1 MDTPGLEAFPRVRGI
16 DASVME
22 SLDTFF
28 NNTTSQFYVVLTGT
42 SSFLSG
48 VMMFLEWLH
57 YTYFGMSIVDR
68 VVSVVLHIFPFLGS
82 SKSKENDSKTKKAT
96 DAKPFRNSLM
106 LFRAAEYY
114 RYREETSREPLTDYD
129 MSLTLQ
135 EYQAFFTNEGAKLED
150 DSADLMMASVWKEPD
165 RTQRVTMAHKVLE
178 MNPQCAAAL
187 VLLAEE
193 EAATI
198 TESEELFRQAV
209 RASEVAYKHTTTL
222 SHQDSM
228 YKPIH
233 ERNAN
238 LCAYCKLRLAYCNR
252 KLGKFKEAIKLYRD
266 LLKDDHVVV
275 MANVQE
281 NLIECL
287 LEMQSY
293 SEVSQFLAKQE
304 ELSLIKS
311 TSMCY
316 TIALLKAKAV
326 GEKFC
331 PETVSRRSLNSTEL
345 VAVEAIHRAVE
356 LNPHVPKYLL
366 ELKSLVLPPE
376 HVCKRGDS
384 EAVAYAFHH
393 IHHWKRVEGALSL
406 LASTWEGTFR
416 RIPFPLER
424 GHIFHAYPAH
434 AELVDRQL
442 LPDHHEVSV
451 FPQRDTPFFMVF
463 TGVLCFSFMTLTVV
477 AYHFPQAMTQ
487 YAKTV
492 TTVFLVVL
500 EKLVPT
506 DIFGIFSS

>member
-1 MDTPGLEAFPRVRGI
+1 
-16 DASVME
+16 ME

-48 VMMFLEWLH
+48 IMMFLEWFH
-57 YTYFGMSIVDR
+57 FTYFGISIVDR
-68 VVSVVLHIFPFLGS
+68 IISVVLHIFPFLNGS
-82 SKSKENDSKTKKAT
+82 KNKENEKAKKAA

-114 RYREETSREPLTDYD
+114 RYKELVGKEPLTDYD
-129 MSLTLQ
+129 TNLTLLDAQ
-135 EYQAFFTNEGAKLED
+135 MFFINEGAKLED
-150 DSADLMMASVWKEPD
+150 GSADVMINNVWKEPD
-165 RTQRVTMAHKVLE
+165 REKRISMAHKALE
-178 MNPQCAAAL
+178 LNPQCAVAL

-198 TESEELFRQAV
+198 LEVEDLLRQAL
-209 RASEVAYKHTTTL
+209 RASEAAYKHTATL

-238 LCAYCKLRLAYCNR
+238 LCAYCRLRLACCNR

-287 LEMQSY
+287 LETQSY
-293 SEVSQFLAKQE
+293 SEVSQFLARQE
-304 ELSLIKS
+304 ELGLINS
-311 TSMCY
+311 TCMYY
-316 TIALLKAKAV
+316 TIALLKAKIV

-331 PETVSRRSLNSTEL
+331 PDSISKRTLNSAEL
-345 VAVEAIHRAVE
+345 AAVEAIHRAVE
-356 LNPHVPKYLL
+356 LNPHVPKYLM

-384 EAVAYAFHH
+384 EAIAYAFHH
-393 IHHWKRVEGALSL
+393 INHWKKVEGALTL

-416 RIPFPLER
+416 QIPFPLER
-424 GHIFHAYPAH
+424 GHHFHAYPAH
-434 AELVDRQL
+434 TELVDRQL
-442 LPDHHEVSV
+442 LPAHHEVSV

-492 TTVFLVVL
+492 TTVFLIVL
-500 EKLVPT
+500 EKLVPL
-506 DIFGIFSS
+506 DIFGIFS

>member
-1 MDTPGLEAFPRVRGI
+1 
-16 DASVME
+16 ME

-28 NNTTSQFYVVLTGT
+28 NNTTSQFYVILTGT

-68 VVSVVLHIFPFLGS
+68 IVSVVLHVFPFLGS
-82 SKSKENDSKTKKAT
+82 SKNKENESKAKKAS

-106 LFRAAEYY
+106 LFRAAEYH
-114 RYREETSREPLTDYD
+114 RYKGLTGKDALTNYD
-129 MSLTLQ
+129 VGLTLIECQ
-135 EYQAFFTNEGAKLED
+135 QFFINEGAKLEH
-150 DSADLMMASVWKEPD
+150 DSADLMMTAVWKEPD
-165 RTQRVTMAHKVLE
+165 RMERVTMVHKVLE
-178 MNPQCAAAL
+178 LNPQCPAAL
-187 VLLAEE
+187 LVLAEE

-198 TESEELFRQAV
+198 MEAEDLLRQAL
-209 RASEVAYKHTTTL
+209 RASEVAYKHTTSL

-238 LCAYCKLRLAYCNR
+238 ICAYCKLRLAYCNR
-252 KLGKFKEAIKLYRD
+252 KLGKFKDAIKLYRD
-266 LLKDDHVVV
+266 LLKDDHVLS

-304 ELSLIKS
+304 ELSVIKS
-311 TSMCY
+311 TCMCY

-331 PETVSRRSLNSTEL
+331 PETASRRSLNSAEM

-356 LNPHVPKYLL
+356 LNPHIPKYLL

-384 EAVAYAFHH
+384 EAIAYAFHH
-393 IHHWKRVEGALSL
+393 IHHWKKVEGALTL
-406 LASTWEGTFR
+406 LSTSWEGTFR

-434 AELVDRQL
+434 AESIDRQL
-442 LPDHHEVSV
+442 LPAHHEVSM

-506 DIFGIFSS
+506 DIFGIFS

>member
-1 MDTPGLEAFPRVRGI
+1 MD
-16 DASVME
+16 
-22 SLDTFF
+22 SLDNFF

-48 VMMFLEWLH
+48 IMMLLEWLH
-57 YTYFGMSIVDR
+57 FTYFGISVMDR
-68 VVSVVLHIFPFLGS
+68 VASVIHHIFPFLNS
-82 SKSKENDSKTKKAT
+82 SKGKENDSKTKKAT
-96 DAKPFRNSLM
+96 DAKPFRNSLT

-114 RYREETSREPLTDYD
+114 RYKEVTGKAPLTEYD
-129 MSLTLQ
+129 LNLSLLESQ
-135 EYQAFFTNEGAKLED
+135 MFFTNDGAKLED
-150 DSADLMMASVWKEPD
+150 DPADLLISGVWKELD
-165 RTQRVTMAHKVLE
+165 RGKRISMAHKALE
-178 MNPQCAAAL
+178 LNPHCASAL
-187 VLLAEE
+187 LILAEE
-193 EAATI
+193 EAVTI
-198 TESEELFRQAV
+198 VESEELLRQALK
-209 RASEVAYKHTTTL
+209 ASEAASKHTTSL

-228 YKPIH
+228 YKPLH

-238 LCAYCKLRLAYCNR
+238 LCAYCKLRLACCNR
-252 KLGKFKEAIKLYRD
+252 KLGKFKEAMKLFRD
-266 LLKDDHVVV
+266 LLKDDHVMV

-331 PETVSRRSLNSTEL
+331 PDTVSKRALNSAEL
-345 VAVEAIHRAVE
+345 AAVEAIHRAVE
-356 LNPHVPKYLL
+356 LNPHVPKYLM
-366 ELKSLVLPPE
+366 EMKSLILPPE
-376 HVCKRGDS
+376 HICKRGDS
-384 EAVAYAFHH
+384 EAIAYAFQH
-393 IHHWKRVEGALSL
+393 IHHWKKVEGALTL

-434 AELVDRQL
+434 IELVDRQL
-442 LPDHHEVSV
+442 LPSHHELSI
-451 FPQRDTPFFMVF
+451 FPPRDTPFFMVF

-492 TTVFLVVL
+492 TTVFLLLV

-506 DIFGIFSS
+506 DIFGIFS